1 LKEGLNRSED
11 AVRASEER
19 LRLILDTAHE
29 AFVSMD
35 VDSIINDWNRAA
47 EATFGW
53 QAEEVIGRKLSL
65 VLIPERYRFAYEGA
79 FRRYLETGQARMLNR
94 RFEIAALHRYG
105 HEIPVELSISALGG
119 GAERSFNIFLRDV
132 SARREAERAQRALT
146 DAQERA
152 LESMAQLAAI
162 VEGSDDAIYSRDRDG
177 RITSWNR
184 AAELLFGYHAE
195 EVLGRTA
202 EFAAPPGRKD
212 QVEEL
217 FTRVLAGQRVER
229 LETERLRKDGSLLP
243 VALTISP
250 TLGKDGTV
258 TGVSTIAR
266 DMSAQKRYEDE
277 LRRLANTDPLTGL
290 TNRRRFFEELDQLLR
305 YLHRYGRPGAVL
317 MIDLDNLK
325 EVNDTFGHEAGDAFI
340 TRVANTLASHARG
353 SDLLARLGGDEF
365 IMAVPEVDAD
375 GARLTAE
382 RLATALTSD
391 LTDVAGNAM
400 STSAS
405 IGVASF
411 VGIEDVTADELV
423 RRADEALYE
432 AKRARRRR
440 VDHYKPAES
449 GKPPTANT
457 RRSRW
462 AGR

>member
-1 LKEGLNRSED
+1 
-11 AVRASEER
+11 
-19 LRLILDTAHE
+19 
-29 AFVSMD
+29 
-35 VDSIINDWNRAA
+35 
-47 EATFGW
+47 
-53 QAEEVIGRKLSL
+53 
-65 VLIPERYRFAYEGA
+65 
-79 FRRYLETGQARMLNR
+79 
-94 RFEIAALHRYG
+94 
-105 HEIPVELSISALGG
+105 
-119 GAERSFNIFLRDV
+119 
-132 SARREAERAQRALT
+132 
-146 DAQERA
+146 
-152 LESMAQLAAI
+152 MAQLAAI

-184 AAELLFGYHAE
+184 AAELLFGYRAE

-202 EFAAPPGRKD
+202 DFHAPQGRKD

-217 FTRVLAGQRVER
+217 FRRVLAGQRVER
-229 LETERLRKDGSLLP
+229 LETERLRKDGSLVP

-250 TLGKDGTV
+250 TLGKDGAV

-290 TNRRRFFEELDQLLR
+290 TNRRRFFEEFDQLLG

-325 EVNDTFGHEAGDAFI
+325 DVNDTFGHEAGDTFI
-340 TRVANTLASHARG
+340 TQVAKALAKHARG
-353 SDLLARLGGDEF
+353 SDLVARLGGDEF
-365 IMAVPEVDAD
+365 IMAVREVDAV

-382 RLATALTSD
+382 RLATVLASD

-400 STSAS
+400 GTSAS

-411 VGIEDVTADELV
+411 GGSEDVTADELV

-432 AKRARRRR
+432 AKRERRRR
-440 VDHYKPAES
+440 AES
-449 GKPPTANT
+449 EPPTATT
-457 RRSRW
+457 RRSRC